1 MTTVEEQVSKVF
13 VGSVMLPGD
22 QGPGLDASV
31 EMEDGDV
38 RLYTGDEELGAW
50 EESDFDVSPS
60 GKGSFRLSLG
70 GELVYFTPSS
80 PSSFAEAME
89 VPLQV
94 EEPQEADKPKYDIDA
109 AIDEAIAN
117 VRPLKSIHDEDDI
130 LSKPLVTGIVVI
142 SGSLMAGLAG
152 MAFML

>member
-1 MTTVEEQVSKVF
+1 VTTVEEQVSKVF

-31 EMEDGDV
+31 EMGGGDV
-38 RLYTGDEELGAW
+38 RMFTGDEELGAW
-50 EESDFDVSPS
+50 QEHDFDVTPS
-60 GKGSFRLSLG
+60 GKGSFRLDLG
-70 GELVYFTPSS
+70 GEMVYFTPSS

-89 VPLQV
+89 VPLQA
-94 EEPQEADKPKYDIDA
+94 EEPQDDKPKYDIDA
-109 AIDEAIAN
+109 AIDQAIAD
-117 VRPLKSIHDEDDI
+117 VQPLKSIHDEDDI